1 MPVRTL
7 DIRTPIVG
15 LHHDLLKHAPIL
27 KRNTVVLDFCRT
39 TSSTITQTYPK

>member
-1 MPVRTL
+1 MPVRTS
-7 DIRTPIVG
+7 DIRTLCVG

-39 TSSTITQTYPK
+39 TRSTITQITH

>member
-1 MPVRTL
+1 MPVRTS
-7 DIRTPIVG
+7 DIRTRYVG

-39 TSSTITQTYPK
+39 TRSTITQKTH